1 MSKGPSYADYA
12 HLMIRSGRRHAPDP
26 AGKNTG
32 VNGIDRRG
40 VENTADELRE
50 ARALG
55 MTLEQYRA
63 EVVT

>member
-1 MSKGPSYADYA
+1 MSKRSSYADYA

-55 MTLEQYRA
+55 MTLAQYRA
-63 EVVT
+63 EVGA